1 MNYSWKITNVEYNPV
16 TNWWNIELDNIFTY
30 FVKRKPC
37 YKTNDTI
44 ISLTHF
50 YQYIETLR

>member
-37 YKTNDTI
+37 YKTSDTI
-44 ISLTHF
+44 VSLTHF
-50 YQYIETLR
+50 FQYIETLR